1 MRVTAEGKF
10 RNCLFSGAEWDVREL
25 LRSGASDSE
34 IETAIR
40 RCVSAKKAG
49 HGTDDGEFLR
59 PEKAMYQ
66 IGG

>member
-10 RNCLFSGAEWDVREL
+10 RNCLFSSAEWDVRAM
-25 LRSGASDSE
+25 LRSDASDTE
-34 IETAIR
+34 IEASIR
-40 RCVSAKKAG
+40 QCIGAKKAG
-49 HGTDDGEFLR
+49 HGTDDGKFLR

>member
-10 RNCLFSGAEWDVREL
+10 RNCLFSSIEWDVGRL
-25 LRSGASDSE
+25 LRSGASDSALE
-34 IETAIR
+34 RTIR
-40 RCVSAKKAG
+40 DCIAAKKPG
-49 HGTDDGEFLR
+49 HGTDDGRFFR